1 MKAVFGPALALLIM
15 VGSAFGAEPGKGWQE
30 VDPASAGWSLAK
42 LETARELAQALDPT
56 GIMVVQ
62 NGRVIARWGDVAR
75 KNNVASVRKSL
86 LSALVGIAVGEG
98 RIELGATL
106 AQLKIDDRPPSLT
119 EGEKQATIRD
129 LLMARSGIYH
139 AAASETAAMKRN
151 RPARGAHAPGSFFF
165 YNNWDFNTLG
175 AIYRQATGEDIFAS
189 FATRIA
195 QPIGME
201 DFSAADGRYLFDKAS
216 DIPAYQFRLSARD
229 MARFGL
235 LFLQQGQWLG
245 RKIVPADW
253 VRQSTTAYS
262 RSERGRQGYGY
273 MWWVLPT
280 DVWGE
285 GAAYAAGFGGQFIA
299 YVPAKGLV
307 VAQTVDLGDNERGV
321 RTSDFLK
328 LLRAI
333 ADAAP

>member
-1 MKAVFGPALALLIM
+1 MKLAFGLALALFCM
-15 VGSAFGAEPGKGWQE
+15 VGSALRAEPGKDWQE
-30 VDPASAGWSLAK
+30 VDPASAGWSAAR
-42 LETARELAQALDPT
+42 LERARGLAQELGPT
-56 GIMVVQ
+56 GVLVVRD
-62 NGRVIARWGDVAR
+62 GVLVARWGDVER
-75 KNNVASVRKSL
+75 EVNVASVRKSL
-86 LSALVGIAVGEG
+86 LSALYGIAAGEG
-98 RIELGATL
+98 RIDINASL
-106 AQLKIDDRPPSLT
+106 AQLKIDDKPPSLT
-119 EGEKQATIRD
+119 DIEKQATIRD

-139 AAASETAAMKRN
+139 PAASETAAMKRN
-151 RPARGAHAPGSFFF
+151 RPVRGSHAPGTFWF

-175 AIYRQATGEDIFAS
+175 AIYRQRTGEDIFAS

-195 QPIGME
+195 EPIGMQ
-201 DFSAADGRYLFDKAS
+201 DFSAGDGRYISDPAS
-216 DIPAYQFRLSARD
+216 DMPAYQFRLSARD

-245 RKIVPADW
+245 RQIVPADW

-262 RSERGRQGYGY
+262 QSDRGRQGYGY

-299 YVPAKGLV
+299 YVPAKHLV
-307 VAQTVDLGDNERGV
+307 VVQTVDLRDNREGV